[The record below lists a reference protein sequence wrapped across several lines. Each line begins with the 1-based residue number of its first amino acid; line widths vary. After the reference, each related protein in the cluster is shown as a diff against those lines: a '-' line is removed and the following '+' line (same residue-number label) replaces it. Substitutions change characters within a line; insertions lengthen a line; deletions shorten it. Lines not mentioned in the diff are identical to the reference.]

1 MGSIIRPVHIVT
13 GGLGCGWV
21 MGRGCHPEDLD
32 VQPEIFE
39 KYWAEK
45 DVGRISVTWE
55 WMEGQPTGVL

>member
-1 MGSIIRPVHIVT
+1 
-13 GGLGCGWV
+13 